1 MKPEDRNHDTGAP
14 YLPQKP
20 AALFQKRR
28 SRSRLRAAGFVDELG
43 TLASALEND
52 LALMEGGEL
61 RAMTDA
67 DDCCVCEL
75 LRQKS
80 HQTILAA

>member
-1 MKPEDRNHDTGAP
+1 MKPEDRNHDTGVP
-14 YLPQKP
+14 YCPQKP

-43 TLASALEND
+43 TLAAALEND

-67 DDCCVCEL
+67 DDGRVCEL
-75 LRQKS
+75 PRQKS
-80 HQTILAA
+80 HQTMLAA